1 MNNLIWKYKRGLDLY
16 EEFPIMQTILFFP
29 FVNHWKNGTE
39 NKSFTNVHWL
49 GASWAKSLPV
59 TSRNLPVWGGC
70 FRLERGAGSRAA
82 IVPARWG
89 FSFLMLWICL
99 LWSKCSVQGTKTC
112 LSPCASTVHTVLLPN
127 PHWTKSPK
135 NAFFYAPRPFFKN
148 SFLFSFRSG
157 AGSVHSEALRWE
169 GEHIR
174 PNVYC
179 SITSVTWSASLSQ
192 YRCKCKHCLSFP
204 LFGSIAVFLY
214 NDSEWEMFLW
224 KGTSLSVDNQNI
236 SASFKYWYA
245 RKLYV
250 VITFPHCCFM
260 TESPISYAFSGKTHL
275 TLPFQI
281 CLQFPGDV
289 WFFLHPK
296 HVFLPHR
303 IPSLHSPFEP

>member
-1 MNNLIWKYKRGLDLY
+1 MKNSQLCKQFCFFHLWTTEKRVLKTKVLPMCIDLGHRGQNLYLLPAGISLFEVGVSDLREVLAAVLLLSLRDEDFLFWCSEFVFCDQNAVCKELKR
-16 EEFPIMQTILFFP
+16 FFHL
-29 FVNHWKNGTE
+29 V
-39 NKSFTNVHWL
+39 
-49 GASWAKSLPV
+49 LP
-59 TSRNLPVWGGC
+59 SDG
-70 FRLERGAGSRAA
+70 
-82 IVPARWG
+82 I
-89 FSFLMLWICL
+89 
-99 LWSKCSVQGTKTC
+99 
-112 LSPCASTVHTVLLPN
+112 HTVLLPN

-192 YRCKCKHCLSFP
+192 YRCKFKHCLGFP

-214 NDSEWEMFLW
+214 NDSESEMFLW
-224 KGTSLSVDNQNI
+224 KGTSLSVDNQNV
-236 SASFKYWYA
+236 SASFKYWYTT
-245 RKLYV
+245 KLHV

-260 TESPISYAFSGKTHL
+260 AESPISYAFSGKTHL

-281 CLQFPGDV
+281 CLQFPGDA

-296 HVFLPHR
+296 HVFLPHG